1 MNYIVKE
8 GDSYYFDDDPVG
20 EHKARLKLE
29 FALEGCDC
37 PLVPSLAVMSATLE
51 DGRRIQFIGDDD
63 NFVEKICYEDDPE
76 KKALDRIGIDVE
88 NGIWF
93 FLVGI
98 LPEQ

>member
-8 GDSYYFDDDPVG
+8 GDSYFFEDDTPS
-20 EHKARLKLE
+20 ENKARLKLG

-37 PLVPSLAVMSATLE
+37 PLIPSLAVMAATLE
-51 DGRRIQFIGDDD
+51 DGKRIQFMGDEN

-98 LPEQ
+98 PPEQ